1 MSDDR
6 FARQDRFE
14 LPSEFL
20 LTSPCTSI
28 VHHLSGRTTM
38 AITAKNDYIIYLRF
52 SCANDNKIK
61 RSEIKIIFIT
71 PLILTISMTCHS
83 NTLLGP
89 CSKTGHTAYQDYIGI
104 SIYNN
109 IIIINKL
116 YLTHV
121 SYIILIKYYIINK
134 LII

>member
-38 AITAKNDYIIYLRF
+38 TITAKNDISLIYV
-52 SCANDNKIK
+52 SHA
-61 RSEIKIIFIT
+61 
-71 PLILTISMTCHS
+71 H
-83 NTLLGP
+83 
-89 CSKTGHTAYQDYIGI
+89 
-104 SIYNN
+104 
-109 IIIINKL
+109 IIINN
-116 YLTHV
+116 YV
-121 SYIILIKYYIINK
+121 I
-134 LII
+134 

>member
-89 CSKTGHTAYQDYIGI
+89 ATGSVCFHRIGFTSSLTLSPEYFAIFLHSTCSLSD
-104 SIYNN
+104 S
-109 IIIINKL
+109 
-116 YLTHV
+116 
-121 SYIILIKYYIINK
+121 
-134 LII
+134 

>member
-38 AITAKNDYIIYLRF
+38 TITAKNEF
-52 SCANDNKIK
+52 KKNH
-61 RSEIKIIFIT
+61 IFTSLMRI
-71 PLILTISMTCHS
+71 
-83 NTLLGP
+83 
-89 CSKTGHTAYQDYIGI
+89 
-104 SIYNN
+104 IYNN
-109 IIIINKL
+109 IMI
-116 YLTHV
+116 
-121 SYIILIKYYIINK
+121 
-134 LII
+134 

>member
-38 AITAKNDYIIYLRF
+38 AITANNEYIIYLRL
-52 SCANDNKIK
+52 SCAFN
-61 RSEIKIIFIT
+61 
-71 PLILTISMTCHS
+71 
-83 NTLLGP
+83 
-89 CSKTGHTAYQDYIGI
+89 
-104 SIYNN
+104 
-109 IIIINKL
+109 
-116 YLTHV
+116 
-121 SYIILIKYYIINK
+121 
-134 LII
+134 